1 MLSAMK
7 TIWRT
12 WKGLVHNLN
21 TVISWTLMSIAY
33 FTAVGPVACYFLLTR
48 TDLTDRGLGDEA
60 SESYWLNIPPNE
72 DDIRTAQRPW

>member
-1 MLSAMK
+1 
-7 TIWRT
+7 
-12 WKGLVHNLN
+12 
-21 TVISWTLMSIAY
+21 MSIAY